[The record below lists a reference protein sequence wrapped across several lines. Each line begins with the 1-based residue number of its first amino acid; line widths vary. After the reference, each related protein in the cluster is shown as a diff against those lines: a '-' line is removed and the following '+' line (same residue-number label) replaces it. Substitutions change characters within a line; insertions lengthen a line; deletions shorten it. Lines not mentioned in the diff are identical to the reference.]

1 MVLERFRVTFT
12 ANCKC
17 SDSSCEFLFK
27 IEKKQIKTAYNNNV

>member
-27 IEKKQIKTAYNNNV
+27 IEKKKIKTA